1 MSHTTEGA
9 NTMNNPVSR
18 LDMVKAMLSYARG
31 EIMPTS
37 DAGEN
42 ILRLALW
49 HYYDDMSYNELDIRY
64 SALLASSQYNHHATV

>member
-1 MSHTTEGA
+1 
-9 NTMNNPVSR
+9 
-18 LDMVKAMLSYARG
+18 
-31 EIMPTS
+31 MPTS